1 MLLDSREHPA
11 RKLSNSI
18 MSEGPALKT
27 PAFSISASAEK
38 YLRSALLS
46 LHPRAESRGTV
57 MALTYSGGAAVEK
70 DGKMLWQYQGPN
82 FLVAGI
88 TAKNPRGGHY
98 YGLLGFKVWIGE
110 VEEALLDGLTL
121 TTITY
126 GESHP
131 EELLVV
137 ENAPEN
143 FLARYYGKC
152 GCDSGIE
159 A

>member
-1 MLLDSREHPA
+1 
-11 RKLSNSI
+11 
-18 MSEGPALKT
+18 MSESTGLKT
-27 PAFSISASAEK
+27 PSFKMSDSARK

-46 LHPRAESRGTV
+46 LSPRAQSRGTTV
-57 MALTYSGGAAVEK
+57 ALTYSGGFAAEK

-98 YGLLGFKVWIGE
+98 YDLLGFRVWIGE
-110 VEEALLDGLTL
+110 VEEALLNGLTL

-143 FLARYYGKC
+143 FLARYFGKC
-152 GCDSGIE
+152 GCG
-159 A
+159 AGVKA